1 MSAADLSEYVVD
13 LTNHSNRLRLE
24 SISPGR
30 PVKVMLR
37 HARDAA
43 AASIHG
49 SGVLSDDGSTLTI
62 DFPSDPALHRLTLD
76 WRALSRELAGF
87 SETD

>member
-37 HARDAA
+37 HATDAA
-43 AASIHG
+43 AESIHG
-49 SGVLSDDGSTLTI
+49 HGVLSDDGSTLTV
-62 DFPSDPALHRLTLD
+62 DFAPDSALHPLALD
-76 WRALSRELAGF
+76 WHTLGKELAAF

>member
-49 SGVLSDDGSTLTI
+49 SGVLGDDGSTLTI

-76 WRALSRELAGF
+76 WRALSRDLAGF